1 MNGGRIPPNRSSRIK
16 LPNLRCADSSP
27 SPGGEGWGEGEHSTN
42 ITVHG
47 KGCLRQRENHGFT
60 LIEVMVVVAI
70 ISLIACIGIPA
81 IYHAMPP
88 ESLQT
93 AVNNVVDACA
103 KARARAIW
111 ESAPVDL
118 RWNPSKGEYQVVDA
132 PKDAAPVDPL
142 AGPAPGAVP
151 NAAATPVV
159 GKDGAEAKPSD
170 NPSGQINERVN
181 IDMFE
186 INFHPCKDDDEAHV
200 RFYPNGTC
208 DEFTIILRSIDTGES
223 KKISL
228 ELVTSLADVT
238 PFP

>member
-1 MNGGRIPPNRSSRIK
+1 
-16 LPNLRCADSSP
+16 
-27 SPGGEGWGEGEHSTN
+27 
-42 ITVHG
+42 
-47 KGCLRQRENHGFT
+47 
-60 LIEVMVVVAI
+60 MVVVAI
-70 ISLIACIGIPA
+70 ISLVACISIPA
-81 IYHAMPP
+81 IYHAMHP

-93 AVNNVVDACA
+93 AVNNVVEACA

-118 RWNPSKGEYQVVDA
+118 RWNPSKGEYQVADA
-132 PKDAAPVDPL
+132 PRDAAPVDPMS
-142 AGPAPGAVP
+142 APAPGSVP
-151 NAAATPVV
+151 NASATPIVSR
-159 GKDGAEAKPSD
+159 DGNEAKPSD
-170 NPSGQINERVN
+170 GSSGQISDRVN

-186 INFHPCKDDDEAHV
+186 INFRPCKDDDEARV

-208 DEFTIILRSIDTGES
+208 DEFTIVLRSIDTGES

>member
-1 MNGGRIPPNRSSRIK
+1 
-16 LPNLRCADSSP
+16 
-27 SPGGEGWGEGEHSTN
+27 
-42 ITVHG
+42 
-47 KGCLRQRENHGFT
+47 
-60 LIEVMVVVAI
+60 MVVVAI

-81 IYHAMPP
+81 IYHAMHP

-142 AGPAPGAVP
+142 AAPAPGAVP

-186 INFHPCKDDDEAHV
+186 VNFHPCKDDDEAHV